1 MSQVRGITNW
11 VVRGEKLHNMYK
23 SAMGIITMYT
33 ECPNAFH
40 LFWIWTWACCQS
52 LWTSRPALFMFSSV
66 VALKPILVSVCDTES
81 DKVSVSFKWLSD
93 ISMTVQ
99 SALLGSRLRSLT
111 QRWRSMAEALKS
123 PGALMLLMSDHLALH
138 TLAPGPLSRHP
149 RCDELFPEL
158 RN

>member
-1 MSQVRGITNW
+1 
-11 VVRGEKLHNMYK
+11 
-23 SAMGIITMYT
+23 
-33 ECPNAFH
+33 
-40 LFWIWTWACCQS
+40 
-52 LWTSRPALFMFSSV
+52 
-66 VALKPILVSVCDTES
+66 
-81 DKVSVSFKWLSD
+81 
-93 ISMTVQ
+93 MTVQ

-158 RN
+158 RNQFGQTTLVYKRANYNRIMPSPIRFAWSTQRQPLLIVLEIKSNPSSSSSSSLGLHCHRLRISPLMPQQLPALHTFIPALIYKSTCTYGLLA